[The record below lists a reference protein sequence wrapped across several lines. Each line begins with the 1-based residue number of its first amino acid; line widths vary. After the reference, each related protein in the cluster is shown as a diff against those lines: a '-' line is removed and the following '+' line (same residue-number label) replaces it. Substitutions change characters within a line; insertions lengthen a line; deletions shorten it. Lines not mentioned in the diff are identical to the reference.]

1 MRFKY
6 QSTDFAL
13 FSSGMIFADI
23 KAVYAKLELSDSGEE
38 FDWSVTHLNR

>member
-6 QSTDFAL
+6 QAIDIAL

-23 KAVYAKLELSDSGEE
+23 KVVYAKLEFSDSGEE
-38 FDWSVTHLNR
+38 FD